1 MTFLKNIPYSILIPA
16 AIFLGLAPFVPQPH
30 LVEKLEMLLSGTLS
44 RPVDIFD
51 LLMHCSPGLLIF
63 AKWLVERRANP

>member
-1 MTFLKNIPYSILIPA
+1 MNILKSIPYSILIPA

-30 LVEKLEMLLSGTLS
+30 LVEKIRMLFSGTLS

-51 LLMHCSPGLLIF
+51 LVMHGSPVILLL
-63 AKWLVERRANP
+63 AKWLVERKANP

>member
-1 MTFLKNIPYSILIPA
+1 MNILKNIPYSVLIPA

-30 LVEKLEMLLSGTLS
+30 LVEKIGMLFSGTLN

-51 LLMHCSPGLLIF
+51 LLMHGFPALLLLVKF
-63 AKWLVERRANP
+63 LVERNSKH

>member
-1 MTFLKNIPYSILIPA
+1 MTFLKNIPYSMLIPA

-30 LVEKLEMLLSGTLS
+30 LVEKLEMLFSGTLS
-44 RPVDIFD
+44 RPVDVFD
-51 LLMHCSPGLLIF
+51 LLMHGSPGLLLC